1 VDVCDAMNKPPQKLM
16 EQWFANSYVNGFQRL
31 HSNDKFK
38 AGFEVSTVLM
48 LEIQVL
54 WDVVLHRW

>member
-1 VDVCDAMNKPPQKLM
+1 M